1 MDLTHILAFNLA
13 LAAAIASPGPAFLIS
28 VKTTLTAGR
37 RAGLAVGA
45 GLGLMAALWTL
56 AALMGLEV
64 IFTAFPWA
72 YVAVKTVGA
81 LYLMYIAYGMW
92 KGAREPLAPTDVK
105 PAHHAFW
112 QGLMINLMN
121 PKSVL
126 FAAAVLVVIFPP
138 GMTLAQKGV
147 VFANH
152 LVIEWIFYSLLAFG
166 MSTNAAR
173 SAYLRAKVYLDR
185 IAAVVLSALGLRLLF
200 GK

>member
-45 GLGLMAALWTL
+45 GLGLVAALWTL

-72 YVAVKTVGA
+72 YVAVKTIGA
-81 LYLMYIAYGMW
+81 LYLIYIAYGMW
-92 KGAREPLAPTDVK
+92 KAASAPLAPSEVK
-105 PAHHAFW
+105 PARHAFV
-112 QGLMINLMN
+112 QGMMINLMN

-138 GMTLAQKGV
+138 NMTLAQTGLI
-147 VFANH
+147 FANH
-152 LVIEWIFYSLLAFG
+152 LVIELIFYSLLAFG
-166 MSTNAAR
+166 MSTTTAR
-173 SAYLRAKVYLDR
+173 TAYLRAKVYLDR
-185 IAAVVLSALGLRLLF
+185 VAAVVLGALGLRLLF
-200 GK
+200 GR